1 MKGTR
6 RFAHQVPWLRE
17 THENSNY
24 ILLRVPIEIN
34 NSDRGETALTAAA

>member
-24 ILLRVPIEIN
+24 ILL
-34 NSDRGETALTAAA
+34 